1 MSIAIHH
8 ALRGGGRVMLRAW
21 VPALLLVACAPQ
33 AAPQTAAPAH
43 TAPSLDAAQASVG
56 RIELCK
62 TTEADLRASFGPS
75 MRDGRL
81 GRYRV
86 QSWVIGRDPERI
98 LAVVLDVRAVV
109 VDLSWDTPGVLD
121 WIPRDQCTPGS

>member
-75 MRDGRL
+75 MRD
-81 GRYRV
+81 
-86 QSWVIGRDPERI
+86 PERI